1 MKNGWFFPSRGHGAI
16 EGFSN
21 PGLEMFKGEPIKA
34 MAREVCQNSLDAKK
48 KNNKPLRIEFERV
61 LMKVSDFPG
70 MMDMREIL
78 IKCKKFWSKQNDSKT
93 NEFIKNAIDAIS
105 GENFFVL
112 RISDYNTFGLQG
124 AFENDEFM
132 PWKSLVQ
139 GDAFSVKAS
148 DSAAGSFG
156 IGKAAPFV
164 VSDLQT
170 VFYRTYDEKEVKAA
184 QGVTHLVSFEGDI
197 SVPGE
202 DRIRRSTG
210 YFGAGFDNR
219 AFKSISQLDNIC
231 ERTEHGTDLFIP
243 GFNFITGHSTKWDDE
258 IIIEILDNF
267 LYSICSGN
275 LEVKVDKTVINK
287 NTVAGYINRY
297 LPKTKHAAAFYE
309 VIREDNEAVV
319 EEIKEFYRLGTLRL
333 RLLYAPNAN
342 KKVLVVRNSGMKISD
357 IPSLPKGIAFTGFLE
372 LQGEELNKFFRKM
385 ENPQHNKWEHKRH
398 PDPKKAKKFKEEVE
412 CWVRDFIGEKL
423 KEISGAEMDID
434 VSAYF
439 MSSEKEHPRVD
450 NEKIEN
456 VVDSVKNIS
465 IHQDEPKNKS
475 FKVKDVGGSQG
486 PASTGRMRNGKID
499 DEGEGFGHR
508 KRTGTGKGGSPT
520 GRRGVGQEL
529 GEDAIYEQMREV
541 EVNARII
548 KKALGVNKLI
558 FTAEDK
564 ISKGELEI
572 VTVGENGKPLQ
583 LNVKSV
589 KGIDVKA
596 SVENGHII
604 ISDVE
609 AKQKYTLE
617 FEVYAEKT
625 YAMGVRAYGN

>member
-1 MKNGWFFPSRGHGAI
+1 M
-16 EGFSN
+16 
-21 PGLEMFKGEPIKA
+21 
-34 MAREVCQNSLDAKK
+34 
-48 KNNKPLRIEFERV
+48 
-61 LMKVSDFPG
+61 
-70 MMDMREIL
+70 
-78 IKCKKFWSKQNDSKT
+78 
-93 NEFIKNAIDAIS
+93 
-105 GENFFVL
+105 
-112 RISDYNTFGLQG
+112 
-124 AFENDEFM
+124 
-132 PWKSLVQ
+132 
-139 GDAFSVKAS
+139 
-148 DSAAGSFG
+148 
-156 IGKAAPFV
+156 
-164 VSDLQT
+164 
-170 VFYRTYDEKEVKAA
+170 
-184 QGVTHLVSFEGDI
+184 
-197 SVPGE
+197 
-202 DRIRRSTG
+202 
-210 YFGAGFDNR
+210 
-219 AFKSISQLDNIC
+219 DNIC

-319 EEIKEFYRLGTLRL
+319 EEIKEFYKLGTLRL

-499 DEGEGFGHR
+499 DEGEGGGHR
-508 KRTGTGKGGSPT
+508 KRTGTRKGGSPT

-589 KGIDVKA
+589 KGINVKA

-609 AKQKYTLE
+609 AKQKYSLE